1 MPQQDP
7 GTRPSRALPYELHV
21 SAREDARDQR
31 AVWLLFSNTGT
42 AAAVF
47 HVYDRLH
54 LDRVPRR
61 YMVEPGKELH
71 GSWDVFASDDGK
83 YDLWVLGPN
92 GFHRAFRGNVGAVT
106 AAGASAPE
114 IRVCYDIAN
123 AAVYVDMINTG
134 SAPCTFT
141 VQPNAYRTDGPW
153 TYEVPAG
160 MQLQQHWPVAR
171 QGNWYDFTV
180 TTAQGGFTR
189 RFAGRIETGKDSVSD
204 PAMGLNG

>member
-1 MPQQDP
+1 
-7 GTRPSRALPYELHV
+7 
-21 SAREDARDQR
+21 
-31 AVWLLFSNTGT
+31 
-42 AAAVF
+42 
-47 HVYDRLH
+47 
-54 LDRVPRR
+54 
-61 YMVEPGKELH
+61 MVEPGKELH